1 MEGTGISRRQWL
13 KEISVPVYIL
23 VMLFALASWI
33 DINGLWVELP
43 LLVEQSPE
51 GWSLPSYL
59 TIIIQVKYRICNIH
73 NVVLMV
79 CKPRF
84 FLCRKL
90 EYSFNLVAFPG
101 CDDFSSS
108 RDSLF

>member
-1 MEGTGISRRQWL
+1 MAEGDISSSIHTG
-13 KEISVPVYIL
+13 
-23 VMLFALASWI
+23 MLFALASWI